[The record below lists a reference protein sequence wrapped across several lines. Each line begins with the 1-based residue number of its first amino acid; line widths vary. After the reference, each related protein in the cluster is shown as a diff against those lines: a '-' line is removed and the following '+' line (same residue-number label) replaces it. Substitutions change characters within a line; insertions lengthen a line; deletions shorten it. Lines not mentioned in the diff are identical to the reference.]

1 MSKNSNENNANNSSD
16 NKQLAGSDSN
26 KDVAISGSDN
36 ASLKPVKHVKLIE
49 NIKLKQKL
57 SANKKFHRLFGNKIS
72 SSNERLVNVF
82 NCALLRNHSHL
93 LLQGTLYVT
102 KKYYGFYSNIFGYQ
116 TVVCGKWSDLVS
128 IKKENVALFFPTA
141 ISFLTESNEKYLFA
155 SFISRNQAYKLLIK
169 LWSQQQC
176 NVHDLHHNIEFKPL
190 FSSSEKLNT
199 PNGLLNEKKEKN
211 PNTTQEAALPIEF
224 KSAKTFY
231 KNHHKSHTDSSFQ
244 ISESKTNKLNIY
256 ISNDLNQA
264 NKSSSRESSVSLY
277 SSTSEVF
284 LDDLSTDEHQEIS
297 KSVYENNKQ
306 TSHQQIIINNNN
318 SSSRKCFNKR
328 SNNSFNLK
336 PKKINNHNIVSGS
349 RNATNET
356 DCVTMHQ
363 NSFYLLEKPRLI
375 ALKLLEFFKLIFFY
389 MFFMNLI
396 LLFINKL
403 LIFFNFFNL
412 ISTNSQLNIGN
423 YDNENCSNT
432 KSVNLVDSTNSTNI
446 NETKATS
453 NSSSNRNVLSKSIHL
468 FSSYNLITNFL
479 VLLTFM
485 LVLLTLYIY
494 VFIIFVH
501 VNRIESKLSELYNNL
516 TG

>member
-36 ASLKPVKHVKLIE
+36 TSLKPVKHVKLIE

-72 SSNERLVNVF
+72 ISSSNERLVNVF

-102 KKYYGFYSNIFGYQ
+102 KRYYGFYSNIFGYQ

-141 ISFLTESNEKYLFA
+141 ISFLTQSNEKYLFA

-176 NVHDLHHNIEFKPL
+176 SVHDLHHGIECKPL
-190 FSSSEKLNT
+190 FSSSEKLNA
-199 PNGLLNEKKEKN
+199 PNGLSNENEEKN
-211 PNTTQEAALPIEF
+211 LNTTQEAALPIEF
-224 KSAKTFY
+224 KSATTLFY

-256 ISNDLNQA
+256 ISNDLNQV
-264 NKSSSRESSVSLY
+264 NKSNSNSRESSVSLY

-306 TSHQQIIINNNN
+306 TSHQKIIINN
-318 SSSRKCFNKR
+318 SRKCFNKK

-336 PKKINNHNIVSGS
+336 PKKTNNHNVSGS

-363 NSFYLLEKPRLI
+363 NSFYLEKPRLI
-375 ALKLLEFFKLIFFY
+375 ASKLLEFFKLIFFY

-403 LIFFNFFNL
+403 LIFLNFFNL

-432 KSVNLVDSTNSTNI
+432 KPVNLVDSTNSTNI

-453 NSSSNRNVLSKSIHL
+453 NSSSNQNVLSKSIHL

-494 VFIIFVH
+494 VFIIFFH